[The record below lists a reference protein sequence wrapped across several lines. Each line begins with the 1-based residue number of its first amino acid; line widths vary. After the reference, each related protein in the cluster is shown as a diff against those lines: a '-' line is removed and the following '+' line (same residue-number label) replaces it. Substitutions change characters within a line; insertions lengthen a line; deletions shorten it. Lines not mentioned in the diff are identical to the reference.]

1 MQPVPHTAPPSRYS
15 ERTLLLLLAA
25 VQFTHILDFMV
36 IMPLGE
42 QLMRELAIGPTQFS
56 HLVAAYTASAGIVGL
71 LTAPFMDRFDRR
83 KVLLI
88 AYAGF
93 FVGTPPPPMSGAG
106 DRWSERLD
114 HPAR

>member
-36 IMPLGE
+36 MMPLGE
-42 QLMRELAIGPTQFS
+42 QLMREFTIGPGKFS
-56 HLVAAYTASAGIVGL
+56 QLVAAYTLSAGIVGL

-83 KVLLI
+83 KILLF

-93 FVGTPPPPMSGAG
+93 FLGTLACALSTGFK
-106 DRWSERLD
+106 S
-114 HPAR
+114 